1 MNYYNKKYFDVQK
14 KAGMY
19 GVQQDIWMYEPFIKN
34 DDKVLDFGCGG
45 GYMLERLN
53 CGSKFGVDINSQ
65 ARREAEKK
73 RIKVFET
80 LDDLPDGIKFNVIF
94 SHHTLEHV
102 DNPIQILKSLRKY
115 LKKGGLIIVT
125 VPIDDWRNEK
135 KFKPEDVN
143 QHLFTWT
150 PLLLGNLFTHS
161 GYKIKEIKIIERAWI
176 PLSRIYYRIIPKLFY
191 NFFSML
197 WSKLVLSRQ
206 IRIIAH

>member
-73 RIKVFET
+73 RIKV
-80 LDDLPDGIKFNVIF
+80 
-94 SHHTLEHV
+94 
-102 DNPIQILKSLRKY
+102 LKAL
-115 LKKGGLIIVT
+115 T
-125 VPIDDWRNEK
+125 EK
-135 KFKPEDVN
+135 
-143 QHLFTWT
+143 
-150 PLLLGNLFTHS
+150 
-161 GYKIKEIKIIERAWI
+161 A
-176 PLSRIYYRIIPKLFY
+176 
-191 NFFSML
+191 
-197 WSKLVLSRQ
+197 
-206 IRIIAH
+206 